1 MDVVGLAVELHQAA
15 APTLAPSIGY
25 LFEPTQH
32 CGINALSPILG
43 AHNQVVVKCINA
55 VVQLGKFDLIRHRT
69 KCISR
74 FMDPVNRRVTY
85 KLYPTA
91 AQERAMWE
99 CHKLHCD
106 LYNAALQ
113 ERIDA
118 YRLAGK
124 SIGFAAQCK
133 SLTEIRADHPEYRA
147 LNAQSAQ
154 VTLKRLDLAFAAFF
168 RRVKAGEKEPGFP
181 RFKSYDRFSGFGFKH
196 HGDGFRF
203 TPGQNWKNGKLR
215 LSGVGAMDARGEAR
229 TAGQIISCDIMR
241 KADGWFMSLVIE
253 CEPYREC
260 GDRETGLDW
269 GVETFATLAYAPEE
283 YDAFANDRL
292 LNAEA
297 EALRVEQRTLSKA
310 LRGKRSKRTRKAKKA
325 LAKRHRK
332 VANRRKNHIHQ
343 VTAKLVRKHRL
354 IVTED
359 LSIGNMTASA
369 KGTAEKPGKN
379 LRQKAGLNRAILDTA
394 PGSFLNV
401 LCTKAEEAGCQVIL
415 LDPRR
420 HRSSQTCPDCR
431 QIRKKSLSQR
441 EHRCDCGFMATRDQ
455 AAALSMLADGL
466 KFLGREPTWAVRPET
481 PSRAA

>member
-1 MDVVGLAVELHQAA
+1 M
-15 APTLAPSIGY
+15 I
-25 LFEPTQH
+25 
-32 CGINALSPILG
+32 
-43 AHNQVVVKCINA
+43 
-55 VVQLGKFDLIRHRT
+55 QLGKLGLLRHGT

-74 FMDPVNRRVTY
+74 FMDSVNRRVTY

-91 AQERAMWE
+91 TQERQLWQ

-124 SIGFAAQCK
+124 TIGFAAQCK

-168 RRVKAGEKEPGFP
+168 RRVGEGADEPGFP

-203 TPGQNWKNGKLR
+203 TPGPNWRNGKLR
-215 LSGVGAMDARGEAR
+215 LSGIGTMDARGEAR
-229 TAGQIISCDIMR
+229 TPGQVVNCDIMR
-241 KADGWFMSLVIE
+241 KADGWFLSLVVA
-253 CEPYREC
+253 CEPHREC
-260 GDRETGLDW
+260 GSLEAGLDW
-269 GVETFATLAYAPEE
+269 GVETFATLAYAPGE

-297 EALRVEQRTLSKA
+297 EALRTEQRQLSNA
-310 LRGKRSKRTRKAKKA
+310 LRGKRSKRARKAKKA
-325 LAKRHRK
+325 VAKRHRK
-332 VANRRKNHIHQ
+332 VANRRKNHVHQ
-343 VTAKLVRKHRL
+343 VTAKLVRVHRL

-359 LSIGNMTASA
+359 LSIGNITASA

-379 LRQKAGLNRAILDTA
+379 VRQKAGLNRAILDTA

-401 LCTKAEEAGCQVIL
+401 LCIKAEEAGCQVIL

-420 HRSSQTCPDCR
+420 HRSSQTCPSCASV
-431 QIRKKSLSQR
+431 RKKGLSER
-441 EHRCDCGFMATRDQ
+441 EHHCRCGFVATRDQ

-466 KFLGREPTWAVRPET
+466 NLLGREPTWAARPET